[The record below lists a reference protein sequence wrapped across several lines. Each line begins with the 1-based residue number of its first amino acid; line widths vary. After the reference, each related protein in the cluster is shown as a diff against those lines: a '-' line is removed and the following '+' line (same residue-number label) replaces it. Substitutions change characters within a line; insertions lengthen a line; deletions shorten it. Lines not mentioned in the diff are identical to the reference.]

1 MAMWLIP
8 ALKAVLPHIG
18 TIISATAPAFT
29 KKGAAPTTDQTQL
42 LQQQISELQA
52 AASQNATHV
61 KELAEQLQRTVAA
74 IEEAFRKLADEA
86 TGGKLGKVAQPVRLA
101 LTGTTVSPSLFEVI
115 SILGRE
121 EVIRRL
127 DRALSELGKSA

>member
-74 IEEAFRKLADEA
+74 IEQAAVEAKTTHQQARQLSLAA
-86 TGGKLGKVAQPVRLA
+86 I
-101 LTGTTVSPSLFEVI
+101 VI
-115 SILGRE
+115 SAIALFAVVFHILT
-121 EVIRRL
+121 L
-127 DRALSELGKSA
+127 

>member
-29 KKGAAPTTDQTQL
+29 KKGEEATPDQTHL
-42 LQQQISELQA
+42 LQKQISELQV

-74 IEEAFRKLADEA
+74 IEEAALVAKITHQRAWQVSLAA
-86 TGGKLGKVAQPVRLA
+86 ITISVIA
-101 LTGTTVSPSLFEVI
+101 LFAVMFHVLTL
-115 SILGRE
+115 
-121 EVIRRL
+121 
-127 DRALSELGKSA
+127 

>member
-1 MAMWLIP
+1 MATWLIP

-29 KKGAAPTTDQTQL
+29 KKGTAPTTDQIHL

-61 KELAEQLQRTVAA
+61 KELAEQLQNTVAA
-74 IEEAFRKLADEA
+74 LEQAASAATSKQQCALKLN
-86 TGGKLGKVAQPVRLA
+86 
-101 LTGTTVSPSLFEVI
+101 LTAI
-115 SILGRE
+115 
-121 EVIRRL
+121 
-127 DRALSELGKSA
+127 ALSAISLCVVLLHVLFL